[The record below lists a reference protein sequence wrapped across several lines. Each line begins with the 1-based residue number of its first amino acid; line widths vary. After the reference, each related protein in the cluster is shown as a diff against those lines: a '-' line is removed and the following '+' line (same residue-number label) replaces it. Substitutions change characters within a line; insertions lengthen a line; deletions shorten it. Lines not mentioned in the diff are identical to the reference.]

1 MDKFRKNA
9 ETMKA
14 YIILLALAVAG
25 ALQARALN
33 EVKSVQ
39 QWDADGAQM
48 TREGDNLF
56 RVGFDLDLDG
66 LNVPSEEALVL
77 TPVLCNGLDS
87 LALPSVGIYGRNRY
101 YHYERRGTGMIS
113 GPDETVYKNKEKPGH
128 VAYEQVIPYR
138 QWFNGANLVV
148 KGKCYGCCF
157 QLLAQN
163 EKPLL
168 GFMEPIFPIQPK
180 YVYEAGDAEVTGELS
195 GEANVQFVVDR
206 WELHQDKFNNAV
218 ELGKITSS
226 IDTVKSDPDLTIT
239 EIWLKGY
246 ASPEATWQHNTML
259 AKNRV
264 AAVKDFVN
272 KTAKIDQDVIVTE
285 FQPEDWAGLRKWVE
299 NSNIDNKEGILA
311 IIDEPVTDPE
321 KDWDAKDRK
330 LGQKYP
336 AQRKFLLNTVYPPLR
351 HTEYKIKYKV
361 RRFLDRDEIRRVM
374 HSEPSKLTLNDFNLA
389 AEGYE
394 PGSPEFNEVYD
405 IMVRIHPNSEI
416 ANLNAANAALQSGNL
431 AAAEKYLA
439 KAGNSPE
446 AEYSRGLLKLQQEDY
461 AGAEG
466 QIEKAAKDGISGAQ
480 DLLDSL
486 KEYLEFVAKQ
496 GKRE

>member
-1 MDKFRKNA
+1 
-9 ETMKA
+9 
-14 YIILLALAVAG
+14 
-25 ALQARALN
+25 Q
-33 EVKSVQ
+33 
-39 QWDADGAQM
+39 
-48 TREGDNLF
+48 
-56 RVGFDLDLDG
+56 
-66 LNVPSEEALVL
+66 
-77 TPVLCNGLDS
+77 
-87 LALPSVGIYGRNRY
+87 
-101 YHYERRGTGMIS
+101 
-113 GPDETVYKNKEKPGH
+113 
-128 VAYEQVIPYR
+128 
-138 QWFNGANLVV
+138 
-148 KGKCYGCCF
+148 
-157 QLLAQN
+157 
-163 EKPLL
+163 
-168 GFMEPIFPIQPK
+168 
-180 YVYEAGDAEVTGELS
+180 
-195 GEANVQFVVDR
+195 
-206 WELHQDKFNNAV
+206 

-299 NSNIDNKEGILA
+299 NSNIENKEGILA

-446 AEYSRGLLKLQQEDY
+446 AEYSRGLLKLQQENY
-461 AGAEG
+461 AGAKG
-466 QIEKAAKDGISGAQ
+466 QIEEAAKDGIEGAQ

-486 KEYLEFVAKQ
+486 NEYLKFVEKQ
-496 GKRE
+496 GK